1 MRGGSNPPRAPA
13 PLPSWQFVLR
23 AALVIT
29 GLTLLLVVDVHGV
42 VFYIAWTLIV
52 IALVSEAVAMLVY
65 WQRSHRGHGS

>member
-1 MRGGSNPPRAPA
+1 MRGGSNPPRVPA
-13 PLPSWQFVLR
+13 PLPSRQFVVR

-52 IALVSEAVAMLVY
+52 LALVSEAVATFVY